1 MLVLLLASRPVE
13 IYLIFFAFFGIFFV
27 MMVATMLPGT
37 DDVPCNFIMLCFLMF
52 FDLVAVSYMLNVS
65 FILKSWYIP
74 DFMRMD
80 LLSFQID

>member
-1 MLVLLLASRPVE
+1 
-13 IYLIFFAFFGIFFV
+13 

-52 FDLVAVSYMLNVS
+52 FELVAVSYMLNVS

-74 DFMRMD
+74 DFMTTLFCYNFGSD
-80 LLSFQID
+80 GFTFFSD